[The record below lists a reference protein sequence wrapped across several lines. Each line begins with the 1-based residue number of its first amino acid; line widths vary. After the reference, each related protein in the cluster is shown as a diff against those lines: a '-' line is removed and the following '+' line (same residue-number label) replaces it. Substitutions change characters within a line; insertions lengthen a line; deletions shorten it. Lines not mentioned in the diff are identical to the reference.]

1 MLFAR
6 EVMDVTEL
14 ALESR
19 LTPYE
24 SLESNRW
31 KASVWGNEFRLEIG
45 SDERISGTST
55 CRVDEDEDMLIERMK
70 A

>member
-31 KASVWGNEFRLEIG
+31 KASVWGNGF
-45 SDERISGTST
+45 
-55 CRVDEDEDMLIERMK
+55 
-70 A
+70 

>member
-6 EVMDVTEL
+6 EVTDVTEL

-19 LTPYE
+19 LIPYE

-31 KASVWGNEFRLEIG
+31 KASVWGNGYWPKVG
-45 SDERISGTST
+45 SDKGVPGIST
-55 CRVDEDEDMLIERMK
+55 CRVDEDEDMLKKSVK